1 MLLGSNRYYAALFL
15 LLLLLISA
23 ITYKALIKTVVE

>member
-1 MLLGSNRYYAALFL
+1 MLLGSNRYYAALF